1 VVRLNQSILRAPRRP
16 GPRPNAFLFTLAG
29 FASSLIV
36 AGYFAHA
43 HPAVA
48 VLSSL
53 WSGFAPLIGW
63 CVLLLLVSSLLIS
76 FLVATVDRTFTDEDD
91 RIVAVSHLKSRWRH
105 VTYSLT
111 CLPAHS
117 LSLNEHSPPAF
128 LLP

>member
-1 VVRLNQSILRAPRRP
+1 MRP
-16 GPRPNAFLFTLAG
+16 SAFLFTLAVL
-29 FASSLIV
+29 ASTLIV
-36 AGYFAHA
+36 GGYFAHA

-53 WSGFAPLIGW
+53 LSGFAPLIGW
-63 CVLLLLVSSLLIS
+63 CVLLLLVNSLLIS
-76 FLVATVDRTFTDEDD
+76 FLVATVEKTFTDDDD

-105 VTYSLT
+105 VRYSLT

-128 LLP
+128 FLP